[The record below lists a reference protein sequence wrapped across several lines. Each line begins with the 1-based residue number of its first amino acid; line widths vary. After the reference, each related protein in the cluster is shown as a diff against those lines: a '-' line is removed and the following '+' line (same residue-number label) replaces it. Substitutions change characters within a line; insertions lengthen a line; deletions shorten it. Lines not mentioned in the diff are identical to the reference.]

1 MNKFNIYTIE
11 SSTDVT
17 YPFTR
22 GIFEDLEVFYHGT
35 SSIYTERLEEI
46 GFQLGGVPYDMNDI
60 LRLCKSY
67 EAIKFYGVGGGGYGV
82 LSAFTAGA
90 YESTGREYMPVSFAY
105 SYWCARRYAR
115 NPGGETVSHIVKA
128 GSQLEDLIT
137 DADKLSEHRK
147 YLTDRLEHPALAPGA
162 YSERDAWLI
171 ALEKLSDRTFLFG
184 EYEQA
189 LGIRK
194 KYLDMLEETFPV
206 VYAVKLSDELIE
218 TEGQYGWRADREQ
231 LLYEDTPSEI
241 RSRGMVPPSAI
252 VGRADFVN
260 GAIRWEEGETGE
272 GLPLPWL

>member
-11 SSTDVT
+11 SPSNVI

-35 SSIYTERLEEI
+35 SNIYTERLEEN

-67 EAIKFYGVGGGGYGV
+67 EAIKFYGIGGGGYGV

-105 SYWCARRYAR
+105 SYWCARRFAR
-115 NPGGETVSHIVKA
+115 NPGGETVFHIVKA

-171 ALEKLSDRTFLFG
+171 ALEKLSDRAFLFS
-184 EYEQA
+184 ELEQA

-194 KYLDMLEETFPV
+194 KYLDMVVGTFPV

-241 RSRGMVPPSAI
+241 RSRGMVPPNAI
-252 VGRADFVN
+252 VGRTDFVN
-260 GAIRWEEGETGE
+260 GAVRWEEGETGE